1 VTNADADLLGIDAAL
16 VSLWDKDPDPELD
29 ALLPRTVSA
38 FGRFPEALEAYVN
51 QAPRRAQGLVDPA
64 AIVRGEIVSM
74 GEGSVIEAG
83 AIIHESCRL
92 ILGAGSRI
100 RSGAVLRGPVVVGER
115 CLIGVHCEVWRTIIL
130 GPGTTVA
137 HGNFLGDSIIGR
149 GALVSGNV
157 IVANHTMRPDK
168 TVTLRRGQAALDSGR
183 SHLGA
188 LIGDGAKLGMSTHIC
203 PGTIVMKDL
212 SIPPGMVLYGTIDSA
227 RRQALVDRFF
237 REWGE

>member
-1 VTNADADLLGIDAAL
+1 MASDPGPGTIDEALG
-16 VSLWDKDPDPELD
+16 SLWEPAGDPRLD
-29 ALLPRTVSA
+29 ALLPRSVAA
-38 FGRFPEALEAYVN
+38 FEGFPEALAAYVGR
-51 QAPRRAQGLVDPA
+51 APRELQGFVDA
-64 AIVRGEIVSM
+64 SAIVRGDIVSM
-74 GEGSVIEAG
+74 GAGSVIEAG
-83 AIIHESCRL
+83 AVIHETCRL

-130 GPGTTVA
+130 GPGTAVA

-157 IVANHTMRPDK
+157 IVANHTMRPGR
-168 TVTLRRGQAALDSGR
+168 TVTFRRGREALDSGR

-188 LIGDGAKLGMSTHIC
+188 LVGDGAKLGMSTHLC
-203 PGTIVMKDL
+203 PGTIVMKEL
-212 SIPPGMVLYGTIDSA
+212 SIPPGMVLFGTIDSA
-227 RRQALVDRFF
+227 RRRALVDRFF

>member
-1 VTNADADLLGIDAAL
+1 MSSADADLIDATLA
-16 VSLWDKDPDPELD
+16 SLWDPNPDRELD
-29 ALLPRTVSA
+29 ALLPRSVSA
-38 FGRFPEALEAYVN
+38 LGLFPEALLAHLN
-51 QAPRRAQGLVDPA
+51 RAPRRVQGLVDPA

-100 RSGAVLRGPVVVGER
+100 RSGAVLRGPVVVGEE
-115 CLIGVHCEVWRTIIL
+115 CLIGVLCEVWRTIIL

-157 IVANHTMRPDK
+157 IVANHTMQPGR

-188 LIGDGAKLGMSTHIC
+188 LVGDGAKLGMSTHLC

-212 SIPPGMVLYGTIDSA
+212 SIPPGMVLYGTIDAA

>member
-1 VTNADADLLGIDAAL
+1 MANADADLMDATL
-16 VSLWDKDPDPELD
+16 VSLWDQDPDPDLD
-29 ALLPRTVSA
+29 ALLPRSVTA
-38 FGRFPEALEAYVN
+38 FRRFPEALDAYLNRV
-51 QAPRRAQGLVDPA
+51 PRRVQGLVDPA
-64 AIVRGEIVSM
+64 VIVRGDIVSM

-83 AIIHESCRL
+83 AILHESCRL
-92 ILGAGSRI
+92 VLGAGSRI
-100 RSGAVLRGPVVVGER
+100 RSGAVLRGPVIVGEG
-115 CLIGVHCEVWRTIIL
+115 CLIGVHCEIWRTIIL

-137 HGNFLGDSIIGR
+137 PGNFLGDSIIGR

-157 IVANHTMRPDK
+157 IVANHTMRPDR
-168 TVTLRRGQAALDSGR
+168 TVTLRRGAAGLDSGR

-188 LIGDGAKLGMSTHIC
+188 LIGDGAKLGMSTHLC
-203 PGTIVMKDL
+203 PGAIVMKGL